1 MPLKKHSRVDASSS
15 NPHSSQ
21 NDSLNDCFQNTE
33 ERTCFYTYFSTHKVN
48 ISRPLDLETLA
59 DFNFAYLP
67 ALGNW
72 HWIDFL
78 KIHSPTHANLVR
90 AFYSNA
96 LLEHDSSVLIPYDI
110 LVTPRT
116 LVLIHGSK
124 VLNPNPIIEE
134 DEDVEGSDLI
144 PHLEQAPPLATPF
157 STETNALLST
167 INSLSNEFRGFR
179 GVVSDEFQ
187 GLGARM
193 TTLEEHMAYIMSPFP
208 PP

>member
-21 NDSLNDCFQNTE
+21 NNSLNDCFQNTD
-33 ERTCFYTYFSTHKVN
+33 ERTYFYTYFSTHKVN
-48 ISRPLDLETLA
+48 VSRPLDLETLA

-78 KIHSPTHANLVR
+78 KIYSPTHANLAR

-96 LLEHDSSVLIPYDI
+96 LLEHDSSDAGYTKDPHTDTWVKGAQPK
-110 LVTPRT
+110 P
-116 LVLIHGSK
+116 HNEK
-124 VLNPNPIIEE
+124 
-134 DEDVEGSDLI
+134 DEDVEGGHLI

-179 GVVSDEFQ
+179 SIVSD
-187 GLGARM
+187 
-193 TTLEEHMAYIMSPFP
+193 
-208 PP
+208 

>member
-1 MPLKKHSRVDASSS
+1 MPLKKHSRVYASSS

-33 ERTCFYTYFSTHKVN
+33 ERTYFYTYFSTHKVN
-48 ISRPLDLETLA
+48 ISRPLNLETLA

-78 KIHSPTHANLVR
+78 KINSPTHANLVQ

-96 LLEHDSSVLIPYDI
+96 LLEHDSSDPHTDTWVKGAQPK
-110 LVTPRT
+110 P
-116 LVLIHGSK
+116 H
-124 VLNPNPIIEE
+124 NEE
-134 DEDVEGSDLI
+134 DEDVEGGDLI
-144 PHLEQAPPLATPF
+144 PHLEQALPLATPF

-167 INSLSNEFRGFR
+167 MNSLSNEFRGFR
-179 GVVSDEFQ
+179 SVVSDEFQ
-187 GLGARM
+187 GLRARM
-193 TTLEEHMAYIMSPFP
+193 TTLEEHMAYIMSQFP
-208 PP
+208 PPQPPQDN